1 MKITLSKKGD
11 ARGKHLCLVATS
23 DERFDARSTVVSE
36 ILPAGTR
43 PVEEFDSAS
52 GKWVMRFNLRY
63 FDRLA
68 LAFPMAELS
77 PGVLSKLKRAEEK
90 RLAGM
95 PVPKLKIPNFDG
107 KLYNFQ
113 KIAVGKVLDEEIDLL
128 NDEMGLGKTYVALA
142 AGRILSSKQ
151 KKDFRILVVC
161 PNSAKYNWVNESTDK
176 FGFEA
181 IVVDGNRAER
191 ATQIEKRG
199 EITIVNFEA
208 IRAKPIHEGGNP
220 YARII
225 GCEYANP
232 ELFDYEYDFVVVDE
246 HHRVKTPGAQVTRGF
261 FQLQGKRW
269 LMMSGTPIL
278 NRPEEIWS
286 VLHKL
291 YPEDFDHFDTFRNT
305 IGIEVNGRI
314 VGYRPEPMAELR
326 DFLQK
331 ISLRRRKDQV
341 LKDLP
346 KVVHVKRP
354 VVLTREA
361 RKLYNEIRDELKLR
375 MDDGTIK
382 NIQGALPQIT
392 RLKQACYSPELYGG
406 SRDSA
411 KLDEL
416 QEIVKELIA
425 SGEKAIIFSQW
436 SKATRILQRE
446 LADHNPAYV
455 TGEINLRRR
464 QEEIKRFNTDD
475 DCKLYIGTI
484 DANREAI
491 NLGIATYVIF
501 TDTSWTP
508 AGMDQ
513 AVGRSAAG
521 GLRGLEALATT
532 VHVIELQAEDTI
544 EQRIEGLLNYKR
556 ALFSRTVERDG
567 GQQIKKITLDDLRSI
582 L

>member
-95 PVPKLKIPNFDG
+95 PVPKITIPGFNG
-107 KLYNFQ
+107 KLYAFQ
-113 KIAVGKVLDEEIDLL
+113 KIAAAKIVNGDIDFLS
-128 NDEMGLGKTYVALA
+128 DSMGLGKTISSFA
-142 AGRILSSKQ
+142 AVRKM
-151 KKDFRILVVC
+151 KAFPCLVVC
-161 PNSAKYNWVNESTDK
+161 PNSAKYNWKHELDEKFDVESV
-176 FGFEA
+176 
-181 IVVDGNRAER
+181 VVDGNRAER
-191 ATQIEKRG
+191 ATQIEKRAQV
-199 EITIVNFEA
+199 TIVNFEA
-208 IRAKPIHEGGNP
+208 IRAKPIHEDGNR
-220 YARII
+220 YKRII
-225 GCEYANP
+225 GYEYANP
-232 ELFDYEYDFVVVDE
+232 ELFDYEYDFVIVDE
-246 HHRVKTPGAQVTRGF
+246 HHRVKSNTAQVTRGF

-269 LMMSGTPIL
+269 LMLSGTPIL

-286 VLHKL
+286 PLHKL
-291 YPEDFDHFDTFRNT
+291 YPEEFDHYDTFVNT
-305 IGIEVNGRI
+305 IAITVNGRVI
-314 VGYRPEPMAELR
+314 GYRPEPMAELR

-346 KVVHVKRP
+346 KVVKIHRP
-354 VVLTREA
+354 VVLTKEA
-361 RKLYNEIRDELKLR
+361 RKLYNEIRDELILR

-382 NIQGALPQIT
+382 NIQGALPQII
-392 RLKQACYSPELYGG
+392 RLKQACFSPELYGG
-406 SRDSA
+406 SQDSA
-411 KLDEL
+411 KLESL
-416 QEIVKELIA
+416 KEIVAELVEN
-425 SGEKAIIFSQW
+425 GEKAIIYSQW
-436 SKATRILQRE
+436 TRATRIIQRE
-446 LADHNPAYV
+446 LADYNPAYV

-464 QEEIKRFNTDD
+464 QEEIKRFNTDED
-475 DCKLYIGTI
+475 THLYIGSI

-491 NLGIATYVIF
+491 NLGVASYVIF
-501 TDTSWTP
+501 TDLGWTP
-508 AGMDQ
+508 AGNDQ
-513 AVGRSAAG
+513 AIGRSAAG
-521 GLRGLEALATT
+521 GLRGLETTATK

-544 EQRIEGLLNYKR
+544 EQRIEALLNRKR
-556 ALFSRTVERDG
+556 ALFDRLVERDG
-567 GQQIKKITLDDLRSI
+567 GVQIPKMTLSDLREI